1 MSNIISTRS
10 SDITADDELTLND
23 ELTLDL
29 ADFANL
35 FKYAGSRLLK
45 ILRVLEQTKD
55 NTSRKVRKNIG
66 MYLNWEAEAF
76 TIPWVTFCTG
86 LSINPPLLHNLR
98 YLIGLLAMKQLKML
112 ESYTDVYD
120 SFMTLSVDP
129 PATWMRGREAN
140 TYEHAWWLGP
150 LDTEPNK
157 VFFNTYPNCVEVK
170 ELFTQHFLQL
180 PEGTVFITP
189 ATLIEPKITPVA
201 QQVSTI
207 RAEVQQEG
215 NHLLKMIEDKVI
227 EARIVAASLMQMDS
241 LLGWDVGEAIAVTER
256 LVKLLAIWTMLESR
270 RGVISAEG
278 RIILNE
284 YLNWEAENLH
294 IFLGI
299 FRTGTVRHVA
309 KEMYLA
315 FMNIPAEPSSAW
327 VTSHVVQSYKFAWWN
342 TAFDVTPNKD
352 FIGVHPSSHEL
363 WDILFDHFGQ
373 LVFKLLYKTSGE
385 QDSLG
390 GAVATK
396 NGHVRYVTTSLSA
409 K

>member
-1 MSNIISTRS
+1 MSNIISTRL
-10 SDITADDELTLND
+10 SDVTANEK
-23 ELTLDL
+23 LTLDL

-35 FKYAGSRLLK
+35 FEYASSRLLR
-45 ILRVLEQTKD
+45 IHQVLEQTKD
-55 NTSRKVRKNIG
+55 NTSQKVRKNIA
-66 MYLNWEAEAF
+66 MYLNWEAE
-76 TIPWVTFCTG
+76 VTFCTR
-86 LSINPPLLHNLR
+86 LSINPLLSHNLR

-112 ESYTDVYD
+112 ESYANVYD
-120 SFMTLSVDP
+120 SFMTLLVDP
-129 PATWMRGREAN
+129 PATWMRGRKAN
-140 TYEHAWWLGP
+140 THEHAWWLGP
-150 LDTEPNK
+150 LDTEPNE

-170 ELFTQHFLQL
+170 ELFTEHFLQL

-227 EARIVAASLMQMDS
+227 EARIVARSQGVQGHLAFHVS
-241 LLGWDVGEAIAVTER
+241 DVANIFEYAGSR
-256 LVKLLAIWTMLESR
+256 LLAIRTMLESR
-270 RGVISAEG
+270 QGVISAEG
-278 RIILNE
+278 HIILNE

-309 KEMYLA
+309 EEMYSV

-352 FIGVHPSSHEL
+352 FIGMHPSSHEL

-373 LVFKLLYKTSGE
+373 LPKGNTWHAGQRS
-385 QDSLG
+385 SNCC
-390 GAVATK
+390 TK
-396 NGHVRYVTTSLSA
+396 QVENKIHSVEPSPQRMGM
-409 K
+409 